1 MSFRKAMTLT
11 GLTLAVAALT
21 PVSAPAVAG
30 GADRHVAVKGSVSGM
45 DSIDVSRLP
54 IDQTLAIEA
63 HVSGV
68 LSHLGKTTAHLK
80 GDGALTP
87 QGTVAASGASTVVAA
102 NGDRLTGT
110 FTLEGPGPSNPP
122 RVHEVMVEIT
132 ITGGTGRFE
141 SASGVLRSTQQV
153 TPLALD
159 GPILHQASEG
169 PVNGRFSY

>member
-1 MSFRKAMTLT
+1 MSFRKAITLT
-11 GLTLAVAALT
+11 GLALAVAAL
-21 PVSAPAVAG
+21 SPASSPAAAG
-30 GADRHVAVKGSVSGM
+30 GADRLVKGSVSGI

-54 IDQTLAIEA
+54 IDRTLAIEA
-63 HVSGV
+63 DVSGV
-68 LSHLGKTTAHLK
+68 LSHLGKTTAHFE

-87 QGTVAASGASTVVAA
+87 QGTVAASGDSTVVAA

-122 RVHEVMVEIT
+122 RVHEVTLEIR

-141 SASGVLRSTQQV
+141 DASGVLRSTQQV
-153 TPLALD
+153 TPLAFD

-169 PVNGRFSY
+169 PVNGRISY